1 MFSEPLKIV
10 SQAGVLPGQKIA
22 DIGAGSGYYVTE
34 IAKALMSS
42 GTVYAIDINKELLE
56 KIKNKTKHENLSN
69 VEVIWGDFE
78 LENGTKLKTASID
91 MVFACNVFF
100 QTEDKRGAIK
110 EIKRILVP
118 HGKVV
123 FVDWSESSN
132 IGPKDNMLVKEWD
145 ILDLF
150 EKNGFVK
157 EKSLFAGEH
166 HYGIIFKKL

>member
-1 MFSEPLKIV
+1 VISKTYTSQVHLLKSSIVTVEVDLSKGLHSFSIV
-10 SQAGVLPGQKIA
+10 GLASKSVDEAKDRVSSAIKNTGFRSPKNKNQKIA

-78 LENGTKLKTASID
+78 LENGTKLKTSSID

-100 QTEDKRGAIK
+100 FDFSK
-110 EIKRILVP
+110 LCP
-118 HGKVV
+118 
-123 FVDWSESSN
+123 
-132 IGPKDNMLVKEWD
+132 
-145 ILDLF
+145 LF
-150 EKNGFVK
+150 FCDFL
-157 EKSLFAGEH
+157 LFDAS
-166 HYGIIFKKL
+166 F